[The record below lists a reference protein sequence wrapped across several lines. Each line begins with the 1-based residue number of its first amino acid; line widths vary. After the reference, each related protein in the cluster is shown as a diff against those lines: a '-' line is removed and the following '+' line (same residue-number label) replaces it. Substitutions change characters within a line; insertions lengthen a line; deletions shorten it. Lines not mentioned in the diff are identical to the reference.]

1 MDPVFTR
8 LHYGKSRE
16 ETGGGGS
23 TGSLNIRDD
32 DDGDG
37 VVYAAT
43 AWYTLPFISTHSVEH
58 ATIGENRQKC
68 FNTTSRAK

>member
-1 MDPVFTR
+1 MGNPVKKPGVAVR
-8 LHYGKSRE
+8 
-16 ETGGGGS
+16 

-32 DDGDG
+32 DDGG

-68 FNTTSRAK
+68 FNTTSRAN